1 MAILLLWWWE
11 FKHDTFKGLGRNI
24 DCVGQ
29 WIDRISHVSAW
40 TLYVFIFFF
49 SPFLGMMTQFHKV
62 TYIYIYIYCFFL
74 IKVSAQTCEFEIEMY
89 IGGMYFFKIILTGL
103 LTNQASLSR
112 IYVICCQFLLAPVLP
127 SLQDHPKILRGS
139 KFQGN
144 LYVRSGQNSQ
154 DLNVIVEW
162 SSTQQWGLYIHQQDF
177 FLKGGMIIRN
187 IGSLDPGT
195 YVDAR

>member
-11 FKHDTFKGLGRNI
+11 FKHDSFKGLGRNI

-62 TYIYIYIYCFFL
+62 TYIYIYTYICFFNQGL
-74 IKVSAQTCEFEIEMY
+74 STDLWVWDRDVY
-89 IGGMYFFKIILTGL
+89 WGYVFFKIVLTGL

-144 LYVRSGQNSQ
+144 LYVRSGQNSHY
-154 DLNVIVEW
+154 LNVIVEW

-177 FLKGGMIIRN
+177 FFKGGMIIRN